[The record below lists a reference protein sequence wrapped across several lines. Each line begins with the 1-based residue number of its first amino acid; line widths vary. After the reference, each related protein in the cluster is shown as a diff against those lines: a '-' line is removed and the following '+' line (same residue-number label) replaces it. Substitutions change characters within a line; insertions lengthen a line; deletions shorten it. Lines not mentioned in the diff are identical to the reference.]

1 MLYSTSSRLDRRTFV
16 KSAATGVATTW
27 LSIQTGAAGASGQFP
42 DRSVYS
48 AKGRHIAV
56 ATSSKEATD
65 AALSILDQ
73 GGSAADAYIAAAI
86 TQTVVEP
93 GLTSLAGAFGI
104 TYFNVATRET
114 TLLIARLGSASAE
127 PYDYDRNDGVSQT
140 GRGMPVPGFVAGLH
154 AAHSKFGV
162 VPWKSL
168 FQPGIRHAR
177 EGFAVPEFLVAA
189 ATRHGVR
196 WPEGKS
202 LWTKDGRF
210 LKSGEMLV
218 QAELGKLL
226 ESTAEDGPSV
236 FYEGDFARRYVQR
249 AQQDR
254 GRLSLDDMSR
264 WRERV
269 TTKPQIP
276 EGNYRGYQVG
286 GAGLLTYALHLNE
299 ALDLRASGP
308 AHKSPESVFRQWR
321 IIEEVFFSTKTY
333 TKDTH
338 DQFVSPDY
346 ARKRAEFVL
355 NSPLRNLTFDA
366 LFNTSFLIVR
376 DAKGNCAWGTH
387 SINTLTAFGAGI
399 VVDGV
404 YAAYAIDREHVH
416 GHGASA
422 PGISTSFALFQDG
435 KPRIICGSPGFGF
448 VHGPYQYGTGV
459 VEWEL
464 SPVDAMHLPR
474 FGLPAKDGSA
484 VFERHYQEPVF
495 AMLER
500 RGIKHRQSR
509 ATPETGLVGAL
520 VVDDDGTLHV
530 TQDPRREGYAK
541 AV

>member
-1 MLYSTSSRLDRRTFV
+1 M
-16 KSAATGVATTW
+16 
-27 LSIQTGAAGASGQFP
+27 Q
-42 DRSVYS
+42 
-48 AKGRHIAV
+48 
-56 ATSSKEATD
+56 
-65 AALSILDQ
+65 
-73 GGSAADAYIAAAI
+73 
-86 TQTVVEP
+86 
-93 GLTSLAGAFGI
+93 
-104 TYFNVATRET
+104 
-114 TLLIARLGSASAE
+114 
-127 PYDYDRNDGVSQT
+127 
-140 GRGMPVPGFVAGLH
+140 
-154 AAHSKFGV
+154 AHSKFGI

-168 FQPGIRHAR
+168 FEPAIRHAQ
-177 EGFAVPEFLVAA
+177 EGFAVPEFLIAA
-189 ATRHGVR
+189 AMRHGVR
-196 WPEGKS
+196 GPEGKS
-202 LWTKDGRF
+202 LWTKGGRF
-210 LKSGEMLV
+210 LKSGEVLV

-226 ESTAEDGPSV
+226 ESTAKDGPSA
-236 FYEGDFARRYVQR
+236 FYEGDFARRYVHR
-249 AQQDR
+249 AQQDG

-269 TTKPQIP
+269 TTKTQIP
-276 EGNYRGYQVG
+276 EGSYRGYQVG

-321 IIEEVFFSTKTY
+321 IMEEVFFSTKSY

-338 DQFVSPDY
+338 AQFVSPDY
-346 ARKRAEFVL
+346 ATKRADFVL
-355 NSPLRNLTFDA
+355 SSPLRNLTFEMI
-366 LFNTSFLIVR
+366 FNTSFLVVR

-387 SINTLTAFGAGI
+387 SINTPTAFGAGI

-422 PGISTSFALFQDG
+422 PGISTSFALFKDG

-500 RGIKHRQSR
+500 RGIKHRQSP

-520 VVDDDGTLHV
+520 VIEDDGTLHV
-530 TQDPRREGYAK
+530 TQDPRRAGCAR
-541 AV
+541 AT